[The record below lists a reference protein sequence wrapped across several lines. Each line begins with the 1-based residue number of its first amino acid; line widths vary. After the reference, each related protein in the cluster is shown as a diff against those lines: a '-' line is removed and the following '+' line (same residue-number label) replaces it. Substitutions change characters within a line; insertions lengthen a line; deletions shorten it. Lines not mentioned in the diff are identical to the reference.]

1 MRSHSGPEASEQRG
15 VGWRRLWGL
24 EKEAQGAK
32 GRGWR
37 AGVRSRPAQS
47 SACCVTLGNALSFLG
62 PTFLIRTV
70 GVRRSSSLS
79 AFGLEACPAEVPWGP
94 VILTISAGSRS
105 RAPPF

>member
-47 SACCVTLGNALSFLG
+47 SACC
-62 PTFLIRTV
+62 
-70 GVRRSSSLS
+70 
-79 AFGLEACPAEVPWGP
+79 
-94 VILTISAGSRS
+94 
-105 RAPPF
+105 